1 MANAKIMMADTINR
15 FAKDYEQM
23 VKAAEFLKEIGT
35 NEQIADEL
43 QAAAEAARKEAAAAQ
58 DEAKKAKEDA
68 KKAKEKVAEMILK
81 ANDQALEVVRE
92 GEQKG
97 QAMVDA
103 AAVRAGDIIAAA
115 ERQAADRTAGV
126 AGQVAQLTST
136 KVHLEQD
143 VAGLQI
149 IAETKRLEIEQLE
162 ARLAK
167 VQAQIAKYL
176 G

>member
-1 MANAKIMMADTINR
+1 MSDKIR
-15 FAKDYEQM
+15 
-23 VKAAEFLKEIGT
+23 
-35 NEQIADEL
+35 IADAIDRQAKTYQAIIDAAQMLREL
-43 QAAAEAARKEAAAAQ
+43 GQIEQVTAEQKAAAEAARKEAAAAQ
-58 DEAKKAKEDA
+58 DEAKKAKDDA
-68 KKAKEKVAEMILK
+68 KKAKEKVAEMIGK

-103 AAVRAGDIIAAA
+103 AASRAAEIVSRAEQDAAA
-115 ERQAADRTAGV
+115 MRSGI

-136 KVHLEQD
+136 KVNLEQD

>member
-35 NEQIADEL
+35 NEQIAEEL

-92 GEQKG
+92 GELKG

-103 AAVRAGDIIAAA
+103 AVSRAAEIVSRAEQDAAA
-115 ERQAADRTAGV
+115 MRSGI

-136 KVHLEQD
+136 KVNLEQD

-162 ARLAK
+162 SRLAK

>member
-1 MANAKIMMADTINR
+1 MANQKILMCDTIMR

-35 NEQIADEL
+35 NEQIAEEL
-43 QAAAEAARKEAAAAQ
+43 KAAADAARKEAETAQ
-58 DEAKKAKEDA
+58 DEVKKAKDDA
-68 KKAKEKVAEMILK
+68 KKAKEKVAEMIGK

-92 GEQKG
+92 GELKG

-103 AAVRAGDIIAAA
+103 AVSRAAEIVSRAEQDAAA
-115 ERQAADRTAGV
+115 MRSGI

-136 KVHLEQD
+136 KVNLEQD

-162 ARLAK
+162 SRLAK

>member
-15 FAKDYEQM
+15 FAKDYESM

-35 NEQIADEL
+35 NEQIAEEL
-43 QAAAEAARKEAAAAQ
+43 QAAADAARKEAEAAQ
-58 DEAKKAKEDA
+58 EEAKKAKEDA
-68 KKAKEKVAEMILK
+68 KKAKEKVAEMIGK

-103 AAVRAGDIIAAA
+103 AASRATEIVSRAEQEAAA
-115 ERQAADRTAGV
+115 MRSGI